1 MIVHIVESG
10 RLNTVLR
17 SLQRVPSLKRLQS
30 GCHIQYRYPRV
41 LFLAG
46 KLAGPGRERFCGIPG
61 QHCILQ
67 RGVGFCS
74 DSQLVVVVGSAAAT
88 RLELSRARG
97 GLNETSASGGVREP
111 ALLAYIIYRKK
122 KEKKKEWRES

>member
-1 MIVHIVESG
+1 M
-10 RLNTVLR
+10 NVLR
-17 SLQRVPSLKRLQS
+17 NPWTTLHTAKRS
-30 GCHIQYRYPRV
+30 GV
-41 LFLAG
+41 
-46 KLAGPGRERFCGIPG
+46 
-61 QHCILQ
+61 
-67 RGVGFCS
+67 CS

-122 KEKKKEWRES
+122 KEKKESKRVLCCERGNSEGLSLCAGAAGGP